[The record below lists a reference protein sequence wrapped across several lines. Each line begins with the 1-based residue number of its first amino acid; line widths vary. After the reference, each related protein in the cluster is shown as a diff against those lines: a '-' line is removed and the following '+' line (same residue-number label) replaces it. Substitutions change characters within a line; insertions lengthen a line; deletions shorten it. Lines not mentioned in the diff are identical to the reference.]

1 METSS
6 RYQYIGALYF
16 RQQRREEGAA
26 WSSTIEEVVISSYQ
40 RFEEG
45 IFDQGGT
52 ELTDDQGN
60 AISANLN
67 QVVQS
72 NDAFDA
78 EALNCAIWRGQYKT
92 FEGLIRKAIRDELNP
107 LESVIAVLLEAGG
120 KEMASMTDDKGNTA
134 LHTAAQAR
142 FALVVELLMNII
154 DINVE
159 GCDGLTPLHFAAM
172 NGHRSVV
179 ELLIDA
185 DADAKAKDKRI
196 GWTPLHCAA
205 DNGDQT
211 LVKALLRHSEAVHM
225 KDNQVH
231 WTPLHVA
238 AMGGHE
244 AVIRYLLDHHA
255 DKTTKDNYGWT
266 SHRFAE
272 MNGHVEVA
280 KLLYSEDS
288 KDADAISAN
297 EECWTSLHCKVILDG
312 RGNIKSFFD
321 NGIDFYFTGNDTL
334 RKFTVNK
341 KLGTAIRSFLKKSG
355 NGMANDIQ
363 TPRGKNAWRWHK
375 LRTACRGAI
384 YREVDLILSEQSK
397 IPDKSGWPG
406 DRIWSGL
413 MSDRA
418 DEKAQNSNE
427 QTPLHLAASEGH
439 EVLTWLLLQIGANTE
454 ARDRTDKT
462 PLHLATIHMYKVKGA
477 DVEAKDK
484 DGVTSLFLA
493 IEKGS
498 EAILQLLLQK
508 GADTEAK
515 DKYGDT
521 PLCAAARC
529 GYEEITRLL
538 LQGGADTKT
547 TSRLKETPLH
557 LAVDRESEVITR
569 LLLQKGAD
577 TEAKDYTKAT
587 PLHIA
592 VSRRSDAITQLLLQ
606 EGADIEA
613 KGRHDETPLH
623 IAARK
628 GFEGIT
634 ELLLQEGA
642 DTEARDHNGKTSL
655 HLAFYHRND
664 SVKRPLL
671 QKGADMEA
679 KDNSGKTP
687 RQGLALGRRMGIK
700 WIRP

>member
-1 METSS
+1 M
-6 RYQYIGALYF
+6 
-16 RQQRREEGAA
+16 
-26 WSSTIEEVVISSYQ
+26 ISSYQ

-107 LESVIAVLLEAGG
+107 LERSDNSKRLRLHLAAERGHTKMVQELIHHNVDVKARWLNGKTALHHAAWGGSASVIAVLLEAGG

-462 PLHLATIHMYKVKGA
+462 PLHLATIHMYKVVNPE
-477 DVEAKDK
+477 VED
-484 DGVTSLFLA
+484 
-493 IEKGS
+493 
-498 EAILQLLLQK
+498 
-508 GADTEAK
+508 
-515 DKYGDT
+515 
-521 PLCAAARC
+521 
-529 GYEEITRLL
+529 
-538 LQGGADTKT
+538 
-547 TSRLKETPLH
+547 
-557 LAVDRESEVITR
+557 
-569 LLLQKGAD
+569 
-577 TEAKDYTKAT
+577 
-587 PLHIA
+587 
-592 VSRRSDAITQLLLQ
+592 
-606 EGADIEA
+606 
-613 KGRHDETPLH
+613 
-623 IAARK
+623 
-628 GFEGIT
+628 
-634 ELLLQEGA
+634 
-642 DTEARDHNGKTSL
+642 
-655 HLAFYHRND
+655 ND
-664 SVKRPLL
+664 
-671 QKGADMEA
+671 
-679 KDNSGKTP
+679 GKTP
-687 RQGLALGRRMGIK
+687 L
-700 WIRP
+700 